1 MKKQIPDRGL
11 CCPGKGLGRA
21 TAPVLVGL
29 TLALVAAVG
38 TPPVEAAVFQLT
50 DPNQEVVGRAFYVKS
65 RKEDT
70 LLDIG
75 RQNNMGYDDMRQAN
89 QKVDT
94 WVPKAGSDVLVPE
107 SFVLPDAPHQGIVL
121 NLAEKR
127 LYFYPSSGREVY
139 TFAISIG
146 RDGLNTPKG
155 RFKVTAKVKDPTW
168 TPTAQ
173 HHADRAKEGREP
185 LPAVVPAGPDN
196 PLGQYALRTSAPS
209 ILIHGTNKPW
219 GLGMEVSRGCIR
231 MYPEGVEKLFPMV
244 SVNEPITI
252 VDQPYKF
259 GWRGNDLYL
268 EVHRDP
274 EEGAAPLHDVVPAR
288 LAQSPEVALDWEE
301 VRRVVEEN
309 TGLPQRVG
317 GRQSAANR
325 LYLDMIF

>member
-21 TAPVLVGL
+21 TAPVLAGL
-29 TLALVAAVG
+29 TLALGAAGG
-38 TPPVEAAVFQLT
+38 TPQGGGAVFQVT
-50 DPNQEVVGRAFYVKS
+50 EPNQGGGGRGFYVKS

-127 LYFYPSSGREVY
+127 LYFYPSSGREVH

-244 SVNEPITI
+244 TVNEPITI

-268 EVHRDP
+268 EVHRHP
-274 EEGAAPLHDVVPAR
+274 EEGAAPLHEVVPVR
-288 LAQSPEVALDWEE
+288 LAQSSEVKLDWEE
-301 VRRVVEEN
+301 VRRAVEEN
-309 TGLPQRVG
+309 TGLPQWVG
-317 GRQSAANR
+317 GRQSAASR

>member
-1 MKKQIPDRGL
+1 MKFVRRKTLFSG
-11 CCPGKGLGRA
+11 GRPA
-21 TAPVLVGL
+21 LAPLAVGIGL
-29 TLALVAAVG
+29 TWVAVAWTSG
-38 TPPVEAAVFQLT
+38 AEAAVFRLT

-75 RQNNMGYDDMRQAN
+75 RQNNMGYDDMRLAN
-89 QKVDT
+89 QKVDV
-94 WVPKAGSDVLVPE
+94 WVPKAGDDVLVPE
-107 SFVLPDAPHQGIVL
+107 SFVLPNAPHQGIVL

-127 LYFYPSSGREVY
+127 LYFYPSNGKEVY

-146 RDGLNTPKG
+146 RDGLNTPLG
-155 RFKVTAKVKDPTW
+155 HFRVTAKVKDPTW

-259 GWRGNDLYL
+259 GWRGDELYL

-288 LAQSPEVALDWEE
+288 LAQAPGVNLDWDA
-301 VRRVVEEN
+301 VKRAVEEN

-317 GRQSAANR
+317 GRQSGVNR

>member
-1 MKKQIPDRGL
+1 MKRQMLGL
-11 CCPGKGLGRA
+11 SKGRA
-21 TAPVLVGL
+21 LSPLAAGVS
-29 TLALVAAVG
+29 LALLASGWTLSADAAI
-38 TPPVEAAVFQLT
+38 FKLT

-89 QKVDT
+89 QKVDI
-94 WVPKAGSDVLVPE
+94 WVPKAGDDVLVPE

-127 LYFYPSSGREVY
+127 LYFYPSNGREVA
-139 TFAISIG
+139 TFAISVG
-146 RDGLNTPKG
+146 RDGLNTPLG
-155 RFKVTAKVKDPTW
+155 RFKVTSKVKDPTW
-168 TPTAQ
+168 TPTAA

-196 PLGQYALRTSAPS
+196 PLGQFALRTSAPS

-231 MYPEGVEKLFPMV
+231 MYPEGVAQLFPMV

-274 EEGAAPLHDVVPAR
+274 EGTAASLHDVVPAR
-288 LAQSPEVALDWEE
+288 LAQSPDVNFDWNA
-301 VRRVVEEN
+301 VKRAVEGN
-309 TGLPQRVG
+309 AGIPQRVG
-317 GRQSAANR
+317 GRQSTADR

>member
-1 MKKQIPDRGL
+1 MKFVKRKNL
-11 CCPGKGLGRA
+11 
-21 TAPVLVGL
+21 VLVWG
-29 TLALVAAVG
+29 LALSPLAASLG
-38 TPPVEAAVFQLT
+38 LALIASAWTPTAAAEAFRLSNS
-50 DPNQEVVGRAFYVKS
+50 NQEVVGRAFYVKS

-94 WVPKAGSDVLVPE
+94 WVPKAGSDVLIPD

-127 LYFYPSSGREVY
+127 LYFYPSNGQEVH

-155 RFKVTAKVKDPTW
+155 HFKVTAKVKDPTW

-259 GWRGNDLYL
+259 GWRGEDLYL
-268 EVHRDP
+268 EVHRNP
-274 EEGAAPLHDVVPAR
+274 EDGAPPLHEVVPAR
-288 LAQSPEVALDWEE
+288 LAQSPGVNLDWDA
-301 VRRVVEEN
+301 VKRAVEEN
-309 TGLPQRVG
+309 TGLPRWVG
-317 GRQSAANR
+317 GRQSTANR